1 MGVVS
6 MPMSLRAPHHLPSP
20 SRAHRSLDRQSS
32 AGRLLCPRIILTK
45 DSVMATARQIRAL
58 LKSYADEDK
67 ERFYSV
73 AMQVAAH
80 EARLG
85 HGKLAQE
92 LRELIDAARSKRA
105 AARRSPSPV
114 PLATPRGDLAGL
126 LSVTYPDVR
135 LEDMILE
142 EEVQRKLRR
151 VLREQRQQAKLLTHG
166 LPPRSK
172 VLLVGPPGS
181 GKTMSTRALAG
192 ELRLPLFTILLDG
205 LITKF
210 MGETAA
216 KLRLVFDAIRD
227 TRGVYLFDEFDAIG
241 GQRTLMNDVGEIRRV
256 LNSFLHFLEEAE
268 PTSLIVAAT
277 NHPDLL
283 DPALFRRFDDVIEYS
298 IPTAELACRTFR
310 TRLQGLATGQVDW
323 QAIVAEAEGL
333 SYADIVKACED
344 AAKEAILGNSKAV
357 TTETLLRALAD
368 RQGAPGRRRP
378 AQADESSSSS

>member
-1 MGVVS
+1 
-6 MPMSLRAPHHLPSP
+6 
-20 SRAHRSLDRQSS
+20 
-32 AGRLLCPRIILTK
+32 
-45 DSVMATARQIRAL
+45 MATAKQLRAL
-58 LKSYADEDK
+58 LKSFAEEDS

-73 AMQVAAH
+73 AMQLAAH

-85 HGKLAQE
+85 HGKLARE
-92 LRELIDAARSKRA
+92 LRGLIDEARSKRA
-105 AARRSPSPV
+105 AAKRHPSPV
-114 PLATPRGDLAGL
+114 PLAAPRGDLAGL
-126 LSVTYPDVR
+126 LSVGYPDVR
-135 LEDMILE
+135 LEDMVLPPDVE
-142 EEVQRKLRR
+142 RKLRR
-151 VLREQRQQAKLLTHG
+151 VLREQRQQAKLLAHA
-166 LPPRSK
+166 LPPRAK

-210 MGETAA
+210 MGEMAA
-216 KLRLVFDAIRD
+216 KLRLVFDAIRE

-268 PTSLIVAAT
+268 PTSVIVAAT

-298 IPTAELACRTFR
+298 LPTDELACKAFR
-310 TRLQGLATGQVDW
+310 SRLQGLETGEVDW
-323 QAIVAEAEGL
+323 QRVVVAAEGL

-344 AAKEAILGNSKAV
+344 AAKEAILGDTETV
-357 TTETLLRALAD
+357 TTETLLRSLED
-368 RQGAPGRRRP
+368 RRIVRRRRTP
-378 AQADESSSSS
+378 DEQTTELDERS

>member
-1 MGVVS
+1 
-6 MPMSLRAPHHLPSP
+6 
-20 SRAHRSLDRQSS
+20 
-32 AGRLLCPRIILTK
+32 
-45 DSVMATARQIRAL
+45 MATANQLRAL
-58 LKSYADEDK
+58 LKSYGERDDEH
-67 ERFYSV
+67 FYSV
-73 AMQVAAH
+73 AMQLAAH

-92 LRELIDAARSKRA
+92 LRTLIDDAREKKSAAKRP
-105 AARRSPSPV
+105 SSPV

-126 LSVTYPDVR
+126 LSVGYPDAR
-135 LEDMILE
+135 LEDMILP
-142 EEVQRKLRR
+142 EEVQRKLKR
-151 VLREQRQQAKLLTHG
+151 VLREQRQQAKLLSHG

-172 VLLVGPPGS
+172 LLLVGPPGS

-192 ELRLPLFTILLDG
+192 ELKLPLFTILLDG

-256 LNSFLHFLEEAE
+256 LNSFLHFLEEAA

-283 DPALFRRFDDVIEYS
+283 DPALFRRFDDVVEYS
-298 IPTAELACRTFR
+298 LPTADLARRAFR
-310 TRLQGLATGQVDW
+310 TRLHTLNTDNVDW
-323 QAIVAEAEGL
+323 PVVIEEAEGL
-333 SYADIVKACED
+333 SYADIIKACED
-344 AAKEAILGNSKAV
+344 AAKDAILSDTKAV
-357 TTETLLRALAD
+357 TTECLLRALKD
-368 RQGAPGRRRP
+368 RRVVRERPSETSRQVAP
-378 AQADESSSSS
+378 AQSS